1 MKKLF
6 SILLILA
13 LSISILAGCGFP
25 QESSTSQPEASA
37 PQESSGEKTPEAAPE
52 KSPEVPQD
60 ESVTINFRTFRVDD
74 AEVMNKL
81 VEKFQS
87 ENPGITVNYTAEA
100 DEATYYQ
107 KLQADLL
114 SGSDVDVF
122 DVHMRKEYYTYLN
135 NGYLADL
142 SGLSFNANYDA
153 GAMALTAVD
162 GINYGYLNCVSA
174 IPVMYNK
181 EIFAENGWNVPET
194 YEELVALVNASREAG
209 FGGISYCGA
218 TVAGEW
224 MAKIVMTDNLGTDGY
239 AAWMAGIDNGSI
251 TSVEGDAAN
260 ALEYMARIN
269 ADKVLF
275 DNPEAMTYDQS
286 ISLFA
291 QGVASML
298 IMGSWD
304 LANLDTTYADI
315 DVGIFALPVTN
326 GTAPTYCESNQVTCV
341 YAGSEKADAAKKFV
355 DFLAAPEN
363 VVIYQEVAKTIPTIA
378 GGAVDSEAGNLVSEL
393 LAEHPMVVLPVIN
406 AEHSDVW
413 SSIISNMNADLLYGS
428 GDTDAAFAQVEQLL
442 TEANLAN

>member
-13 LSISILAGCGFP
+13 LSISILAGCGSP

-52 KSPEVPQD
+52 ESPEVAQD

-239 AAWMAGIDNGSI
+239 AAWMTGIDNGSI